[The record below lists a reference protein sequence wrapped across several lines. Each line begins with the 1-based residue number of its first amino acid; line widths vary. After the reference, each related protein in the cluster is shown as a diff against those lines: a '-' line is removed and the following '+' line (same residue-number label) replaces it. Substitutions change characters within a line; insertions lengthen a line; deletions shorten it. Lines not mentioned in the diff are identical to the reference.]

1 MAKQKF
7 TQEIFHFVTTS
18 PFGALL
24 LYKMGGEEGKI
35 LSETKRVWL
44 LQSDVEGD
52 GIFQPRTSDTA
63 NGGRA
68 GQDGTSTQESKF
80 VMETFC
86 TIKQKNSSKVQIMQE
101 IVSQLLARIP
111 LMRSGSKHRWFSLL
125 FCDVSRF

>member
-7 TQEIFHFVTTS
+7 TQEVFHFVTTS
-18 PFGALL
+18 PSGALL
-24 LYKMGGEEGKI
+24 LYKMGGEEGKR

-68 GQDGTSTQESKF
+68 GQDGTSTQESDRTRF
-80 VMETFC
+80 SYSRS
-86 TIKQKNSSKVQIMQE
+86 SSKSSVGF
-101 IVSQLLARIP
+101 ARAQ
-111 LMRSGSKHRWFSLL
+111 
-125 FCDVSRF
+125 